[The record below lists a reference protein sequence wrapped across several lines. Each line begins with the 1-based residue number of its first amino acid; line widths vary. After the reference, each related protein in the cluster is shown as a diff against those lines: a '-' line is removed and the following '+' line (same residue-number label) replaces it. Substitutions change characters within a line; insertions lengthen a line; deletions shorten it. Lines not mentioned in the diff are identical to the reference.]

1 MKRYILL
8 EESDEGGGGCIGI
21 IPIVIFNMMFIAG
34 WTTLASILTGII
46 MAILFIYILIQAFT
60 KKFKRIPRALAG
72 SSLALGTYA
81 VCFNFPW
88 LIVSV
93 MLGILT
99 MVVKIA
105 VEGPTPITKRI
116 FEVLLWLEIL
126 SFIYAFW
133 EDYWWAIPCVIIGL
147 LMLIVWLIQKAIEKK
162 EAKLEAKARAESER
176 KAAEEKEFLEITSQ
190 LLKAET
196 EKRRAELIEMYTA
209 DYKNN
214 PRAISLAQD
223 MVGHFIQNI
232 QNAKRD
238 VRTPTIAV
246 SEYRYASYNIKSS
259 SDITNLR
266 IEGIDFIK
274 ENLKP
279 IDDELQLLGFMDAI
293 VTNAEEIFKKTYAST
308 HPKDISGTQYTFQT
322 KKNRREDA
330 YKERIDYFIT
340 LSYEAPNG
348 YYQAP
353 KEWL

>member
-1 MKRYILL
+1 MIWKVCWTSLL
-8 EESDEGGGGCIGI
+8 
-21 IPIVIFNMMFIAG
+21 
-34 WTTLASILTGII
+34 
-46 MAILFIYILIQAFT
+46 
-60 KKFKRIPRALAG
+60 K
-72 SSLALGTYA
+72 
-81 VCFNFPW
+81 
-88 LIVSV
+88 
-93 MLGILT
+93 
-99 MVVKIA
+99 
-105 VEGPTPITKRI
+105 
-116 FEVLLWLEIL
+116 
-126 SFIYAFW
+126 
-133 EDYWWAIPCVIIGL
+133 
-147 LMLIVWLIQKAIEKK
+147 KK

-246 SEYRYASYNIKSS
+246 SEYRYASYNIQSS

-266 IEGIDFIK
+266 IEGIDFVK

-293 VTNAEEIFKKTYAST
+293 AANAEEIFKKTYEST
-308 HPKDISGTQYTFQT
+308 HPKDISGTEYTVQL
-322 KKNRREDA
+322 KKEFESYQDNSRA
-330 YKERIDYFIT
+330 KYSIYLT
-340 LSYEAPNG
+340 YEAPNG